1 MDYRNRL
8 LYVAFSD
15 NSDIMIIRVGAYRE
29 SPARMSNTGGGGGA
43 IPAHSVA
50 PPGLY
55 RDIPAE
61 LRPRYW
67 AGRAKVGVRLTVI
80 A

>member
-1 MDYRNRL
+1 M
-8 LYVAFSD
+8 AF
-15 NSDIMIIRVGAYRE
+15 SDIMIIRVGAYRE
-29 SPARMSNTGGGGGA
+29 SPARMSNTGA

-50 PPGLY
+50 PLGLY
-55 RDIPAE
+55 RDIPVE

-67 AGRAKVGVRLTVI
+67 AGRAMVGVRLTVI

>member
-1 MDYRNRL
+1 MDYRNVL

-15 NSDIMIIRVGAYRE
+15 NSDIMIIHVGAYRE
-29 SPARMSNTGGGGGA
+29 SPARMSNTGA

-55 RDIPAE
+55 RDILVE
-61 LRPRYW
+61 LRPRFW
-67 AGRAKVGVRLTVI
+67 AGRAMVGVRLTVI
-80 A
+80 

>member
-1 MDYRNRL
+1 MWL
-8 LYVAFSD
+8 LV
-15 NSDIMIIRVGAYRE
+15 IIV
-29 SPARMSNTGGGGGA
+29 MSNTGA

-55 RDIPAE
+55 RDIPVE
-61 LRPRYW
+61 LRPQYW
-67 AGRAKVGVRLTVI
+67 AGRAMVGVRLTVI